1 MQEKPKP
8 DVLLQVRHHKSK
20 QGVDTYRMEQ
30 HAVSY
35 PGLDILGSGVA
46 GILPQE
52 FPRLALAVE
61 SKQATE
67 LGLTGS
73 AVVHAAI
80 AGQNSAPKGV
90 DHVFFRIHAHLQ
102 EAGKKF

>member
-1 MQEKPKP
+1 
-8 DVLLQVRHHKSK
+8 
-20 QGVDTYRMEQ
+20 MEQ

-35 PGLDILGSGVA
+35 PRLDILGSGVA
-46 GILPQE
+46 GILPQK
-52 FPRLALAVE
+52 FPRLALAVK

-73 AVVHAAI
+73 AVVHTAI
-80 AGQNSAPKGV
+80 AGQNSASKSV

-102 EAGKKF
+102 GEGEQF

>member
-1 MQEKPKP
+1 
-8 DVLLQVRHHKSK
+8 
-20 QGVDTYRMEQ
+20 MEQ

-35 PGLDILGSGVA
+35 PGLDILGSGIA
-46 GILPQE
+46 GILPQK
-52 FPRLALAVE
+52 FPRLALAVK

-73 AVVHAAI
+73 AVVHTAI
-80 AGQNSAPKGV
+80 AGQNSASKGV

-102 EAGKKF
+102 EAEKQF